1 MFIKLSD
8 ADLDATS
15 AKAEIKYEIYIVSS
29 CINAVCVCVCVCV
42 CACARAC
49 VCVCVVAAVWDL
61 TGFFVS
67 QLLEKQM
74 CEGCNAVS

>member
-42 CACARAC
+42 HERARVC
-49 VCVCVVAAVWDL
+49 VCVCSCSSVGPHWLFCITAVGKTD
-61 TGFFVS
+61 V
-67 QLLEKQM
+67 
-74 CEGCNAVS
+74 